1 MRKIDSLVRD
11 AFIKKRRFSNKH
23 TKIDIINGQPHLY
36 LHGNLIAKRNDKDEL
51 LINHRDWQ
59 TVTTRA
65 RLNSLPNVHIR
76 ILKGNFILNE
86 MGYMKHE
93 WINVDKL

>member
-23 TKIDIINGQPHLY
+23 TKIDIIDGQPHLY

-51 LINHRDWQ
+51 LINHC
-59 TVTTRA
+59 
-65 RLNSLPNVHIR
+65 VHI
-76 ILKGNFILNE
+76 E
-86 MGYMKHE
+86 
-93 WINVDKL
+93 